1 MADTP
6 TNPTGQDAYKPAQ
19 IIARVEEA
27 ASEKAALPAAT
38 TFMLALLA
46 GAFIAF
52 GSMLYTVAMTDHG
65 LGYGPARLL
74 GGLVF
79 SFGLILVIVAGA
91 ELFTGNN
98 LIVMACADG
107 QITLGAL
114 LRNWLIVFVGNVAG
128 SLAMAVL
135 MAMSGTLS
143 LADGMVAETAIGIA
157 EAKVA
162 LPAMESFIRG
172 LLCNALV
179 CLAVWLCFAARSV
192 TDKILAI
199 VFPVTAFVTLGFEH
213 SIANAYLIPVGLLAG
228 GVNIGFADATQSMVF
243 VTLGNIVGG
252 SLFVALVYWVIYG
265 RRGISSR

>member
-1 MADTP
+1 MTDTP
-6 TNPTGQDAYKPAQ
+6 DHPTGLDAYQPKEIA
-19 IIARVEEA
+19 ARVEA
-27 ASEKAALPAAT
+27 AATEKAASPLAT

-52 GSMLYTVAMTDHG
+52 GGMFYTLAMTDHG
-65 LGYGPARLL
+65 LGFGPARVL
-74 GGLVF
+74 GGIVF
-79 SFGLILVIVAGA
+79 SFGLILVVVAGA

-107 QITLGAL
+107 RITMSAL
-114 LRNWLIVFVGNVAG
+114 LVNWLIVFVGNVAG
-128 SLAMAVL
+128 SLGMAVL
-135 MAMSGTLS
+135 MVMSGTLGM
-143 LADGMVAETAIGIA
+143 ADGMVRETAISIA

-162 LPAMESFIRG
+162 LPVMEAFVRG

-199 VFPVTAFVTLGFEH
+199 VFPVTAFVALGFEH

-228 GVNIGFADATQSMVF
+228 GINISFAAATQSMVF

-265 RRGISSR
+265 RRGIGPR

>member
-1 MADTP
+1 MTDT
-6 TNPTGQDAYKPAQ
+6 TDNPTGFDAYQPRQLAE
-19 IIARVEEA
+19 RVEVA
-27 ASEKAALPAAT
+27 ATEKAAAPMAT

-52 GSMLYTVAMTDHG
+52 GSMFYTLAMTNHG
-65 LGYGPARLL
+65 LGFGPARIL
-74 GGLVF
+74 GGVVF
-79 SFGLILVIVAGA
+79 SFGLILVVVAGA

-98 LIVMACADG
+98 LIVMAYADG
-107 QITLGAL
+107 RISLGAL
-114 LRNWLIVFVGNVAG
+114 LTNWVIVFAGNVAG

-135 MAMSGTLS
+135 MVLSGTLG
-143 LADGMVAETAIGIA
+143 LANGAVGETAISIA

-162 LPAMESFIRG
+162 LPVMEAFIRG

-199 VFPVTAFVTLGFEH
+199 VFPVTAFVALGFEH

-228 GVNIGFADATQSMVF
+228 GTNISFAAATQNMVF

-252 SLFVALVYWVIYG
+252 SLFVGLVYWVIYG
-265 RRGISSR
+265 RKGIGPR

>member
-1 MADTP
+1 MTDSP
-6 TNPTGQDAYKPAQ
+6 INPTGLDAYQPAQ
-19 IIARVEEA
+19 IIARVEA
-27 ASEKAALPAAT
+27 AAATKAGLPAAK

-65 LGYGPARLL
+65 LGFGPARLL

-79 SFGLILVIVAGA
+79 SIGLILVIVAGA

-114 LRNWLIVFVGNVAG
+114 LKNWVIVFVGNVAG

-135 MAMSGTLS
+135 IVMSGTLNM
-143 LADGMVAETAIGIA
+143 ADGLVAETAIGIA

-162 LPAMESFIRG
+162 LPVMESFIRG

-192 TDKILAI
+192 TDKVLAI
-199 VFPVTAFVTLGFEH
+199 VFPVTAFVALGFEH
-213 SIANAYLIPVGLLAG
+213 SIANAYLIPVGFLAG
-228 GVNIGFADATQSMVF
+228 ATNISFVSFAESMLF
-243 VTLGNIVGG
+243 VTLGNVVGG
-252 SLFVALVYWVIYG
+252 SLFVGLIYWVIYG
-265 RRGISSR
+265 RHLTR

>member
-1 MADTP
+1 M
-6 TNPTGQDAYKPAQ
+6 GLDAYEPAE
-19 IIARVEEA
+19 IAARVEA
-27 ASEKAALPAAT
+27 AAAHKAAMPAAT

-52 GSMLYTVAMTDHG
+52 GSMFYTLVMTDHG
-65 LGYGPARLL
+65 LGFGPARLL
-74 GGLVF
+74 GGIVF
-79 SFGLILVIVAGA
+79 SFGLILVVVAGA

-107 QITLGAL
+107 QITLGDL
-114 LRNWLIVFVGNVAG
+114 LRNWVIVFVGNVAG

-135 MAMSGTLS
+135 VVMSGTLS
-143 LADGMVAETAIGIA
+143 LADGLVAETAIGIA

-162 LPAMESFIRG
+162 LPIMESFIRG

-199 VFPVTAFVTLGFEH
+199 VFPVTAFVALGFEH

-228 GVNIGFADATQSMVF
+228 GFNIGFIEATQSMVF

-265 RRGISSR
+265 RKGIGPR